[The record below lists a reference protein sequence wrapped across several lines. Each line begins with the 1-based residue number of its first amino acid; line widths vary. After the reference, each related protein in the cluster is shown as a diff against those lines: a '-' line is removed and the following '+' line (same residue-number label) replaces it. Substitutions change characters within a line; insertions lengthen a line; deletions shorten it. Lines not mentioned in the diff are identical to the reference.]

1 MGVVLMAVSSAVEPD
16 QTQTAPKPDW
26 LNPYYADRPEWDPY
40 GPGQEATY
48 APDRPSWDPYAP
60 HGGGAPGLVSTSP
73 TGLVIRDDVL
83 RYNKLYLQSG
93 DSLTT
98 SGTVNLGE
106 PYTLWL
112 HVGNWGSFVLYDRGR
127 EILSQDFIYPG
138 WYRVDRYAEILV
150 SHQYV
155 FNVTGLSNEVSVSIN
170 PAGYPTT
177 SSLVGRV
184 VDQYGRG
191 IPGATVQISGSEGGS
206 FGTNANNLG
215 YYGMDLPS
223 GVYSMTAELSGY
235 RFVPATAKVWSGT
248 VSVAGKIVGYPLY
261 GPSAARMGWLEGKVV
276 DKNGIGIPGARVRSD
291 DGSSVVTD
299 ASGGYMMTLNP
310 GWHTINAEAEGLLFR
325 SVNVHIVSG
334 RVSQLDLTGREILVL
349 GSGYGQR

>member
-1 MGVVLMAVSSAVEPD
+1 LE
-16 QTQTAPKPDW
+16 
-26 LNPYYADRPEWDPY
+26 R
-40 GPGQEATY
+40 
-48 APDRPSWDPYAP
+48 
-60 HGGGAPGLVSTSP
+60 
-73 TGLVIRDDVL
+73 
-83 RYNKLYLQSG
+83 SG
-93 DSLTT
+93 
-98 SGTVNLGE
+98 
-106 PYTLWL
+106 
-112 HVGNWGSFVLYDRGR
+112 FVLDRVKGSHHVYYHPQTKKTVVISFHGKDLPKGILN

-138 WYRVDRYAEILV
+138 WYRVDRYAEILK

-184 VDQYGRG
+184 VDQYGSG
-191 IPGATVQISGSEGGS
+191 ISGATVQISSSEGGS

-235 RFVPATAKVWSGT
+235 RFDSATAKVWSGT

-261 GPSAARMGWLEGKVV
+261 GTDPFAARMGWLEGTVV
-276 DKNGIGIPGARVRSD
+276 DKNGIGVSGARVRSD

-310 GWHTINAEAEGLLFR
+310 SWHTINAEAEGLLFR
-325 SVNVHIVSG
+325 SANVHIVSG
-334 RVSQLDLTGREILVL
+334 RVTQLNLTGREILVL
-349 GSGYGQR
+349 GSGYGGS

>member
-16 QTQTAPKPDW
+16 ETQTTPEPDW
-26 LNPYYADRPEWDPY
+26 LNPHYADKSEWDPF
-40 GPGQEATY
+40 GSGQEATY

-60 HGGGAPGLVSTSP
+60 HGGGTPGLVSANP
-73 TGLVIRDDVL
+73 TGLAIRDDVL

-93 DSLTT
+93 GSLTT

-127 EILSQDFIYPG
+127 EILSHDFIYPG
-138 WYRVDRYAEILV
+138 WYRIDRYAEILV

-170 PAGYPTT
+170 PAGYSTT

-191 IPGATVQISGSEGGS
+191 IPGATVQISSGEGGS

-235 RFVPATAKVWSGT
+235 RFIPATARVWSGT

-261 GPSAARMGWLEGKVV
+261 GTDPFAARMGWLEGKVV
-276 DKNGIGIPGARVRSD
+276 DKNGIGVPGARVRSD

-299 ASGGYMMTLNP
+299 ASGGYTMTLNP

-334 RVSQLDLTGREILVL
+334 RVTQPDLTGREILVL
-349 GSGYGQR
+349 GGG

>member
-1 MGVVLMAVSSAVEPD
+1 MAVSTAVEPD

-26 LNPYYADRPEWDPY
+26 LNPYYADRPEWDPF

-60 HGGGAPGLVSTSP
+60 HGGGAPGLVSASP
-73 TGLVIRDDVL
+73 SYLIIQDDVL
-83 RYNKLYLQSG
+83 RPNKLYLQSG
-93 DSLTT
+93 TSLTT
-98 SGTVNLGE
+98 SGVVNLGE

-112 HVGNWGSFVLYDRGR
+112 YVGNWGSFVFYDRGG

-150 SHQYV
+150 SHLYV

-184 VDQYGRG
+184 VDQYGNG
-191 IPGATVQISGSEGGS
+191 MPKATVQISGNEGGS

-235 RFVPATAKVWSGT
+235 RFDMATARVWGGT

-261 GPSAARMGWLEGKVV
+261 GTDTFASQTGWLEGTVV
-276 DKNGIGIPGARVRSD
+276 DKSGTGIPGARVRSD
-291 DGSSVVTD
+291 AGSSVVTD

-325 SVNVHIVSG
+325 SANVHIVSS
-334 RVSQLDLTGREILVL
+334 RVTQQDLTGREILVL
-349 GSGYGQR
+349 GGG